1 MKRAEFFLAGRPRL
15 PRPYHLKGIGL
26 PNIHLLSGVKLED
39 DADYGPLVTIENLQG
54 LLHAIGLHI
63 IEKPGP
69 MTGAEFRFLRKQM
82 DLTQAQLAERLRVTD
97 QTIANYEKGKTAAG
111 PADVM
116 MRVLYAL
123 HVLPPGSM
131 ARAVKALVEATAE
144 KKTSVKL
151 PQLPRR
157 KIAGKWQEH
166 ARLVA

>member
-1 MKRAEFFLAGRPRL
+1 MSRVEFLLDGRPRL
-15 PRPYHLKGIGL
+15 PRPYHLKGVGL
-26 PNIHLLSGVKLED
+26 PNIHLLSGVTLED

-63 IEKPGP
+63 IEKAGP

-82 DLTQAQLAERLRVTD
+82 GLSQAKLAERLRVTD

-123 HVLPPGSM
+123 HILPPRSAAPM
-131 ARAVKALVEATAE
+131 VKRLSERGTAANAGLSE
-144 KKTSVKL
+144 
-151 PQLPRR
+151 LPRR
-157 KIAGKWQEH
+157 KIAGAWQTR